1 MNKKLLIGLSS
12 MALVA
17 GFWACGEGSV
27 EVIEEQSDDEMIQAL
42 LSTGNM
48 NFGASDIKKA
58 KDACMNDIACFNEMT
73 KAQGAAIVESSSEEA
88 SSSSTVLSST
98 VASSSSDG
106 FKFSSI
112 GPIGDLSS
120 SSEIAPPPQSSSS
133 EDKPLTGLGDCG
145 PASETVELNEETTW
159 KFSMGPSFGG
169 ISAITSAQF
178 EWTFE
183 GGTPATSTVARS
195 VNSGKVSYSKSG
207 VKTATVKVSLGSTGS
222 ETITCSKSLQVN
234 GIPITGC
241 KCVGT
246 NTEPDVSKGESASW
260 ALTGCTSTGANI
272 ISYTWKG
279 ATGEGTEATAPVTTK
294 GDEVKNVSVSIA
306 NDDNTVVT
314 ATCPDAKA
322 IDMTKPDYL
331 IEKDGNANGVTFE
344 GNVDATVVFN
354 LPSGWH
360 GAGDS
365 GTCTF
370 ACQVSRG
377 QSGNGSITGTIG
389 TAKIG
394 PASDYVTTTINVA
407 NTVGNNAMALKID
420 VGSNAGV
427 TCFVSY

>member
-195 VNSGKVSYSKSG
+195 VNSGKVSYGKSG

-234 GIPITGC
+234 GIPIKGC
-241 KCVGT
+241 KCVAT
-246 NTEPDVSKGESASW
+246 NPSPDIAAGESASW
-260 ALTGCTSTGANI
+260 AVTGCTSTGANI

-279 ATGEGTEATAPVTTK
+279 ATGEGTEATAAVTTK
-294 GDEVKNVSVSIA
+294 GQTVSGVTVSIA

-314 ATCPDAKA
+314 EQCPSATAINSDIPDFKIEATADRVTFDKA
-322 IDMTKPDYL
+322 GEYSLVADLPQGWHNSDQTCTVFCNG
-331 IEKDGNANGVTFE
+331 GNASYSVSIDGITI
-344 GNVDATVVFN
+344 
-354 LPSGWH
+354 SGINYV
-360 GAGDS
+360 AVQNKL
-365 GTCTF
+365 
-370 ACQVSRG
+370 QVAH
-377 QSGNGSITGTIG
+377 TIG
-389 TAKIG
+389 KYAMPVKVTLGSDNAPIECGIG
-394 PASDYVTTTINVA
+394 W
-407 NTVGNNAMALKID
+407 
-420 VGSNAGV
+420 
-427 TCFVSY
+427 

>member
-48 NFGASDIKKA
+48 NFGATDIKKA
-58 KDACMNDIACFNEMT
+58 KEACMNDFECFNEMT

-88 SSSSTVLSST
+88 ISSATPLSST

-106 FKFSSI
+106 GFKFSSI
-112 GPIGDLSS
+112 GPVSDLSS

-145 PASETVELNEETTW
+145 PSTATVELNEETTW
-159 KFSMGPSFGG
+159 KFTMGPNFGG

-195 VNSGKVSYSKSG
+195 VTSGKVSYGKSG
-207 VKTATVKVSLGSTGS
+207 VKTASVKVSLGTSGS
-222 ETITCSKSLQVN
+222 EVINCSKSLQVN

-241 KCVGT
+241 KCTAT
-246 NTEPDVSKGESASW
+246 NPSPDIAANESASW
-260 ALTGCTSTGANI
+260 AVTGCTSTGANI
-272 ISYTWKG
+272 TSYTWTG
-279 ATGEGTEATAPVTTK
+279 ATADATGLEATAAVTTK
-294 GDEVKNVSVSIA
+294 GQTVSGVSVAVA

-314 ATCPDAKA
+314 VTCPAATA
-322 IDMTKPDYL
+322 INSDIPDFS
-331 IEKDGNANGVTFE
+331 ISKTDDKVTFDKSGE
-344 GNVDATVVFN
+344 FTLVAD
-354 LPSGWH
+354 LPQGWH
-360 GAGDS
+360 NSDQ
-365 GTCTF
+365 TCTV
-370 ACQVSRG
+370 ACNG
-377 QSGNGSITGTIG
+377 GNTAYSVTIDGIILAGANYTSKTGLSVAHTTGKYPIPV
-389 TAKIG
+389 K
-394 PASDYVTTTINVA
+394 VTL
-407 NTVGNNAMALKID
+407 GNNEP
-420 VGSNAGV
+420 V
-427 TCFVSY
+427 TCNIGW